1 MLPFANDQLRLP
13 DGKVYTYLCPAEKP
27 DHCYLLDTADRNC
40 WPTRVSTSFLA
51 EAVLVRQPDAPVRQH
66 QRARSHAKQAQMTQ
80 RWRVIQ
86 PLVANPKIF
95 EYAVRWRLIEER
107 AKEVGCS
114 PATVMGYLRRY
125 WSYGQTQEA
134 LIYIAPRGPERRR
147 RRGGRQP
154 TYHNRYDCGPEDF
167 VHFRWAAEQVFL
179 KNQYSTM
186 QAAYEDLLHRKYS
199 RQDEEDRIVVFP
211 PGERPSKAQFVAYLK
226 ENYSDEYR
234 ARKRHGD
241 KDYDSNVRG
250 SFGTSRSKAVGAG
263 HVYEMDATIVDVML
277 VSQLDRSLIIGRP
290 TLFYL
295 VCAFSRLI
303 VGWYL
308 GLESPSWQAAL
319 YAIFSI
325 SDDKE
330 KVCTRLGIRYRP
342 DQWPAHEILPKE
354 IHADRGEAMHTDAE
368 QLAAGLR
375 VAVTNIPGLR
385 GDMKGLVEEKFSMT
399 HKAMADLA
407 PGYSPGR
414 NRNTR
419 RKSDGSKTSALTL
432 HELERIVVR
441 SILKHNR
448 TPLANPQYTPQ
459 EFRARMVPSPI
470 NLWTFDIENQTGR
483 LSRVSANT
491 LRATLLPQE
500 WASVTRNGFRIGD
513 CFYQATEPA
522 LNSLCTQ
529 GRQIIATLPCHI
541 HRNQVDTIHIWFGD
555 ELYPAV
561 LTARSELYAGLSHM
575 EAGSVAEELKRRSH
589 DDDQIRLNNKVNFRS
604 EVRDISDKARSAT
617 SAVAKG
623 LSVSSRRKEI
633 VQNRER
639 ERELERTTVAE
650 HLAPSQSEN
659 SGILPPASPQSS
671 SSKNRLTAVVRALR
685 NAPQ

>member
-1 MLPFANDQLRLP
+1 MQPFANDQLRLP
-13 DGKVYTYLCPAEKP
+13 DGKVYTYLCPSEKP
-27 DHCYLLDTADRNC
+27 DHCYLLDTANRNC
-40 WPTRVSTSFLA
+40 WPTLVSTAFLA
-51 EAVLVRQPDAPVRQH
+51 GATLVRQSDEPVRQH
-66 QRARSHAKQAQMTQ
+66 QRARSSAKQAQMIH

-86 PLVANPKIF
+86 PLVANPEILQH
-95 EYAVRWRLIEER
+95 AVRWRLIEER

-134 LIYIAPRGPERRR
+134 LIYVAPRGPERRR

-154 TYHNRYDCGPEDF
+154 IYHNRYDCGPEDY

-179 KNQYSTM
+179 KNEYSTM
-186 QAAYEDLLHRKYS
+186 QAAYEDLLNRRYS
-199 RQDEEDRIVVFP
+199 RLDEEDRVVVFP

-234 ARKRHGD
+234 ARKRRGD
-241 KDYDSNVRG
+241 KDYDSNVRA

-295 VCAFSRLI
+295 ICAFSRLI

-330 KVCTRLGIRYRP
+330 KACTRLGIRYRP
-342 DQWPAHEILPKE
+342 NQWPAHEILPKE

-375 VAVTNIPGLR
+375 VTVTNIPGLR

-399 HKAMADLA
+399 HKAMADIA

-414 NRNTR
+414 NRNVR
-419 RKSDGSKTSALTL
+419 RKPDGSKTAALTL
-432 HELERIVVR
+432 QQLESIVVR
-441 SILKHNR
+441 GILKHNR
-448 TPLANPQYTPQ
+448 TPLKNPQYTPQ
-459 EFRARMVPSPI
+459 EFRANIVPSPI
-470 NLWTFDIENQTGR
+470 NLWTFDIQNQTGQ
-483 LSRVSANT
+483 LSRVSARK

-500 WASVTRNGFRIGD
+500 WASVTRTGFRVGD
-513 CFYQATEPA
+513 CFYEATESA

-529 GRQIIATLPCHI
+529 GRQTVEKLPCHI

-575 EAGSVAEELKRRSH
+575 EAGSVAEELKRREH
-589 DDDQIRLNNKVNFRS
+589 AEDQIRLNNKVNFRR
-604 EVRDISDKARSAT
+604 EVREISNQARTAT
-617 SAVAKG
+617 REVAKG
-623 LSVSSRRKEI
+623 LSVSFRRKEI
-633 VQNRER
+633 VQSRER
-639 ERELERTTVAE
+639 EREFERSIAAE
-650 HLAPSQSEN
+650 RLTPDKSEN
-659 SGILPPASPQSS
+659 LQPLESSPTPPPSSPN
-671 SSKNRLTAVVRALR
+671 KLTGVVRALR
-685 NAPQ
+685 KAAR